1 MKVCTK
7 KSKWN
12 CVQTN
17 DLNESVY
24 KQMIL
29 NESVYK
35 QKILNESVY
44 K

>member
-1 MKVCTK
+1 MYKQIILNKWKCVTND
-7 KSKWN
+7 SKWK

-29 NESVYK
+29 NESVY
-35 QKILNESVY
+35 
-44 K
+44 